1 MDGSTNSEKGSI
13 NLSADGQTAREG
25 ELVHSGQSVFVF
37 FLILA
42 LVLA

>member
-1 MDGSTNSEKGSI
+1 MKVK
-13 NLSADGQTAREG
+13 ADGQSARED